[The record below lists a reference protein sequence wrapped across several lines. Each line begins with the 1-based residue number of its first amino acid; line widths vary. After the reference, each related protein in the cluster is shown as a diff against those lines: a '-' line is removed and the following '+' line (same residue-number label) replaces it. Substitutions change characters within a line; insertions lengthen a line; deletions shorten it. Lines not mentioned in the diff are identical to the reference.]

1 MVGGAS
7 SFQLSLPSGVPA
19 QVIAGGGASEVSLE
33 GQQHTGV
40 AGGSVFATPGWSPN
54 VNGFNVDATAGV
66 SQITV
71 TARPS

>member
-7 SFQLSLPSGVPA
+7 DFRLSLPTGVPA
-19 QVIAGGGASEVSLE
+19 QVTAGGGASEVSLE

-40 AGGSVFATPGWSPN
+40 AGGSVFTTAGWAPG
-54 VNGFNVDATAGV
+54 VAGFDIDATAGV

-71 TARPS
+71 TARSG

>member
-7 SFQLSLPSGVPA
+7 DFQLSLPNGVPA
-19 QVIAGGGASEVSLE
+19 QVTAGGGASEVSLE

-40 AGGSVFATPGWSPN
+40 AGGSVFTTAGWAAG
-54 VNGFNVDATAGV
+54 VTGFNIDATAGV
-66 SQITV
+66 STITV